1 MPTTQ
6 LIPLENRLQQRALI
20 NAIAQAVYGT
30 AEDAS
35 FLEEFVPLGGRVP
48 SNKVTNFANFLSR
61 TPTCLWALF
70 EDDTQQKVIGFILIA
85 NVPHTNSIGFGLNK
99 SYARNGLMKK
109 AWEEIKNDQC
119 ITLPLNGY
127 TSIRNTSAIA
137 FLEACGFVKNGTTNF
152 IGEDSYWFVYR

>member
-1 MPTTQ
+1 MTQ
-6 LIPLENRLQQRALI
+6 FIPLEDRQQQRALI
-20 NAIAQAVYGT
+20 NAIAEAVYGT
-30 AEDAS
+30 AEDAAFS
-35 FLEEFVPLGGRVP
+35 EEFVPPGGRVP
-48 SNKVTNFANFLSR
+48 SNKVTNFAIFLAR

-85 NVPHTNSIGFGLNK
+85 NVPHSNSIGFGLNK

-137 FLEACGFVKNGTTNF
+137 FLEACGFVKNGITNF
-152 IGEDSYWFVYR
+152 MGEDSYWFVYR